1 MIRPVERGSQIRVV
15 IITIGL
21 LLTLNGLATWIW
33 TGEVRAVQS
42 PFPGGTFDIGG
53 VAIAYADVGTIAVCF
68 AAVVVMWAFFQ
79 FTKVGLA
86 MRAAAVNPN
95 EARLVGVRVPLMLGL
110 GWGLAAVLGAIAGML
125 TAPSVFL
132 DPNMM
137 QSVLIYAFAAAVLG
151 GIDSPIGAV
160 VGGLILGVGL
170 NLIGTYID
178 FIGVR
183 PPPAGG
189 AARDPRRPPRP
200 PGRPLREAR
209 GEEGMSR
216 ATLRTLIVF
225 VVVSVIVFTLPAFVN
240 DFRAQQF
247 SYVGIYLVAL
257 IGLNILTGYTG
268 QISLGHGAFM
278 AIGGYTTAILMTDH
292 GVKDIVTIPIAIVV
306 TGVAGF
312 LFGLPAARLS
322 GLYLA
327 LATFAIA
334 VAMPSVIKRFEG
346 FTGGGSGVNL
356 FGTPELTASLTP
368 VRIAGFEL
376 NFNNWLYYLAWSIAM
391 IGYVIGWLI
400 LRGRTGR
407 AFRAVRD
414 SETAAV
420 SSGVSLARTKALA
433 FGISA
438 AYAGAAGAL
447 FAIATTYVNPDTF
460 PVALSIFLLV
470 GVVVAGLGSLQGL
483 IIGAIFIQFMPLWA
497 QNISKSP
504 GAPAVIYGAFLILVV
519 LALPGGA
526 AGLISRLTQLTR
538 RGRDFQKP

>member
-1 MIRPVERGSQIRVV
+1 MSQSRFKSIRNAFL
-15 IITIGL
+15 TGL
-21 LLTLNGLATWIW
+21 LLVAPLAVTIW
-33 TGEVRAVQS
+33 VLRLI
-42 PFPGGTFDIGG
+42 IG
-53 VAIAYADVGTIAVCF
+53 
-68 AAVVVMWAFFQ
+68 M
-79 FTKVGLA
+79 
-86 MRAAAVNPN
+86 
-95 EARLVGVRVPLMLGL
+95 
-110 GWGLAAVLGAIAGML
+110 
-125 TAPSVFL
+125 
-132 DPNMM
+132 
-137 QSVLIYAFAAAVLG
+137 
-151 GIDSPIGAV
+151 
-160 VGGLILGVGL
+160 VGGSI
-170 NLIGTYID
+170 TPA
-178 FIGVR
+178 FIR
-183 PPPAGG
+183 YLPDTLQHLPAIFW
-189 AARDPRRPPRP
+189 D
-200 PGRPLREAR
+200 
-209 GEEGMSR
+209 
-216 ATLRTLIVF
+216 IVTT
-225 VVVSVIVFTLPAFVN
+225 VIVFALPAFVT

-278 AIGGYTTAILMTDH
+278 AIGGYTTAILMSDH

-346 FTGGGSGVNL
+346 FTGGGSGINL

-368 VRIAGFEL
+368 VKLFGFEL
-376 NFNNWLYYLAWSIAM
+376 NFNNWLYYLAWSVAM
-391 IGYVIGWLI
+391 VGYVIGWLI

-526 AGLISRLTQLTR
+526 AGLISRLLQLTR
-538 RGRDFQKP
+538 RGRDFPKP